1 VLAAVISAEAAPL
14 RGARLNRLTDEIFH
28 EQHPELEGRALDP
41 RRSRDAALIRE
52 WNALRDR
59 LRGSWDE
66 RSSAGTASSARGAAQ
81 FLAGTWVEEAQRRGT
96 YLNEVARQM
105 GLVDG
110 NDFLV
115 PGRRQELL
123 DLRYDRT
130 LSVVAAAEYDQ
141 KELDTLLASGVVGPD
156 LTDLE
161 IAQYLYLCHHEGAP
175 GALALLTGTLSNEV
189 AAGLLAANVANPRT
203 RSALV
208 ERHGGEAAAY
218 RAYLWGYI
226 EERIRPERF
235 RATPP
240 PAPAPDRPAGPR
252 RPRSPR

>member
-14 RGARLNRLTDEIFH
+14 RGARLNRLTDETFH
-28 EQHPELEGRALDP
+28 AQHPELKGRALDP
-41 RRSRDAALIRE
+41 RRPRDAALIRE
-52 WNALRDR
+52 WNAIREF

-81 FLAGTWVEEAQRRGT
+81 FLAGTWVDEAQRRGT
-96 YLNEVARQM
+96 YLNDVARQM
-105 GLVDG
+105 GLVDE

-141 KELDTLLASGVVGPD
+141 KELDTLLVSGVVGPD
-156 LTDLE
+156 LTGLQ
-161 IAQYLYLCHHEGAP
+161 IAQYLYLCHHEGAA

-189 AAGLLAANVANPRT
+189 AAGLLAAHVRDARA
-203 RSALV
+203 RRALV
-208 ERHGGEAAAY
+208 EQHGGEAAAY
-218 RAYLWGYI
+218 KAYLWAYI
-226 EERIRPERF
+226 EERIQPERY

-240 PAPAPDRPAGPR
+240 PGRGPGRPAGPR